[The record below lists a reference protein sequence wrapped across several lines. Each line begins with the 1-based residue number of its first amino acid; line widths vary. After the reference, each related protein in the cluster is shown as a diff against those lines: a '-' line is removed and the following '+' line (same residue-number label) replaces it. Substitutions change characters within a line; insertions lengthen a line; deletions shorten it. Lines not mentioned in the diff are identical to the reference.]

1 MKHCSVPFLT
11 KWCIKLHLEGR
22 GRWEGGGGGVG
33 QQSYRVALLRLGGA
47 IYSDTIG
54 WWCQLWHVCLDEA
67 ASVDETNGRKA
78 ENIVTVSKHYTA
90 KVTQQHN
97 NNTQLRQARPALTR
111 KEKVELISLWVSR
124 RPKKETEWNKW
135 TKELCRSNRETF
147 IKLWPCGFTVDNKSK
162 DNYCVRCELFSDTT
176 AAGQEIP
183 ASKMI

>member
-1 MKHCSVPFLT
+1 MLYYPALCTGWLLLWSSYRYTRLINNMTDKKHEFRGLVYLVIFSPWKEMKHCSVPFLT

-67 ASVDETNGRKA
+67 ASVDETNERKA

-97 NNTQLRQARPALTR
+97 NTTHSSDRPVL
-111 KEKVELISLWVSR
+111 L
-124 RPKKETEWNKW
+124 
-135 TKELCRSNRETF
+135 
-147 IKLWPCGFTVDNKSK
+147 
-162 DNYCVRCELFSDTT
+162 
-176 AAGQEIP
+176 
-183 ASKMI
+183 